1 MDYDEKKK
9 RQLIR
14 VAIAEIGMAVSVVAI
29 VIVATLATMGF
40 FIAGDGQIKQSGLMQ
55 IHSIPTGATVNLDGN
70 NLFSRTNLSRTMP
83 AGDHR
88 IIISRDGYD
97 IWENVVKMY
106 PGVLVRLYYPRLF
119 LLNRVADEVMP
130 LKSGN
135 ELVTELE
142 FYSASPS
149 RNYII
154 YAQNGSTEWRLI
166 DVRSDDVKETTLDLS
181 SVLPWVIR
189 ADTMEQ
195 AKSSLHGVI
204 AGSLAEYKFDGD
216 IEIVAWSDNDEKILV
231 KASFDGQTE
240 WVLVNLR
247 DVSSSLNLSKTF
259 GLDFVQISMID
270 SAANQLFALENRNL
284 RRVDIASKTVSGV
297 LLNNVAEFSNYES
310 NLIYVTA
317 EVQDSQTE
325 KMKRSVGV
333 YRNGE
338 NGGTVIAEVEADD
351 RIIVALA
358 KYFDDYYM
366 CYLVNN
372 KLMVLYG
379 ALPTYNN
386 SQGADLSNLK
396 KLELTKE
403 FSEVPEKLSL
413 SGNNEYLVA
422 RSGGKFMSVDLDDG
436 SVFEYD
442 AAKEIRWLDDSM
454 LYDVNDGHLIVWDFD
469 GVNRRDLN
477 ESVKKGDE
485 SKVSTMGYDVV
496 ITSNNRWLYYLGDSE
511 DGFVLMRERI
521 VE

>member
-14 VAIAEIGMAVSVVAI
+14 VAIAEIGMAISVVAI

-40 FIAGDGQIKQSGLMQ
+40 FITGDGQIEQSGLMQ
-55 IHSIPTGATVNLDGN
+55 IHSIPTGATVNLDGS

-97 IWENVVKMY
+97 TWENVVKMY
-106 PGVLVRLYYPRLF
+106 SGVLVRLYYPRLF
-119 LLNRVADEVMP
+119 LLNRVANEVMP

-135 ELVTELE
+135 ELVTDLE

-154 YAQNGSTEWRLI
+154 YAQNGSAEWRLI

-181 SVLPWVIR
+181 SVLPWVTK

-195 AKSSLHGVI
+195 TKNSLHSVI
-204 AGSLAEYKFDGD
+204 AGSVAEYTFDGD
-216 IEIVAWSDNDEKILV
+216 IEVVAWSDNDEKVLV
-231 KASFDGQTE
+231 KASFEGQTE

-259 GLDFVQISMID
+259 GLDFVQISAID
-270 SAANQLFALENRNL
+270 GAANQLFALENRNL
-284 RRVDIASKTVSGV
+284 RRIDIASKTVSGV

-317 EVQDSQTE
+317 EAQDNQTE
-325 KMKRSVGV
+325 KRKRFVGV

-338 NGGTVIAEVEADD
+338 NGGTVIAEAEAEDK
-351 RIIVALA
+351 IIVTLA

-379 ALPTYNN
+379 SLPTYS

-396 KLELTKE
+396 ELELTKE
-403 FSEVPEKLSL
+403 FSEIPEKLSL

-422 RSGGKFMSVDLDDG
+422 QSGEKFMSVDLDDG

-469 GVNRRDLN
+469 GANRRNLN
-477 ESVKKGDE
+477 ESVKKSDG
-485 SKVSTMGYDVV
+485 SKVDTMDYDVV
-496 ITSNNRWLYYLGDSE
+496 ITSNNRWLYYLGEGE